1 MLSPSSLSSWLLS
14 IDQKFGFV
22 LSPPPA
28 WRPAAHALLVR
39 QPRPEGETFFISLL
53 ARNFRGRAPKA
64 ASASSSWIKDLPQVC
79 CGATRPANGGD
90 DGVPLSGVCRRIKI
104 GAHLGLVSASLLAPR
119 SGRGRAAVAN
129 HHNHKHTK
137 WPQGRQPDR
146 RFPPVVFVVVVVEE
160 FGGAVARRCFRCRGS
175 RLLGQ
180 TRAGL
185 QSAGR

>member
-1 MLSPSSLSSWLLS
+1 MVSFCRHL
-14 IDQKFGFV
+14 Q
-22 LSPPPA
+22 
-28 WRPAAHALLVR
+28 
-39 QPRPEGETFFISLL
+39 
-53 ARNFRGRAPKA
+53 RGVQLHTRCWCVSHAPKA
-64 ASASSSWIKDLPQVC
+64 KRFFFSSCAKFPRPSSESSFSLELVDQGSPAGASC

-146 RFPPVVFVVVVVEE
+146 RVPPVVVVVVVVVVEE

>member
-14 IDQKFGFV
+14 IDLFGFL

-39 QPRPEGETFFISLL
+39 QPPPKAKRFFFSLL
-53 ARNFRGRAPKA
+53 ARNFRGRAPKE
-64 ASASSSWIKDLPQVC
+64 ASASSSWIKDLPQV
-79 CGATRPANGGD
+79 TLPAGHGGD
-90 DGVPLSGVCRRIKI
+90 DGVPLSWVCRRIKI

-129 HHNHKHTK
+129 HHNHNHTK

-146 RFPPVVFVVVVVEE
+146 RFPPVVFVVVVVVEE
-160 FGGAVARRCFRCRGS
+160 FGGAVAGRCFRCRGS

>member
-1 MLSPSSLSSWLLS
+1 MASSCTRAAGASATPRRRNVFYFSSCAKFPRPSSESSFSLELV
-14 IDQKFGFV
+14 DQG
-22 LSPPPA
+22 SPA
-28 WRPAAHALLVR
+28 
-39 QPRPEGETFFISLL
+39 G
-53 ARNFRGRAPKA
+53 
-64 ASASSSWIKDLPQVC
+64 ASC

-137 WPQGRQPDR
+137 CLQGRQPDR
-146 RFPPVVFVVVVVEE
+146 RFPPVVVVVEE
-160 FGGAVARRCFRCRGS
+160 FVGAVAGRCFRCRGS

>member
-1 MLSPSSLSSWLLS
+1 MVSFCRHLQRGVQLHTRCWCVSHAPKAKRFFFSSCAKFPRPSSERSFSLELSSW
-14 IDQKFGFV
+14 I
-22 LSPPPA
+22 
-28 WRPAAHALLVR
+28 
-39 QPRPEGETFFISLL
+39 T
-53 ARNFRGRAPKA
+53 
-64 ASASSSWIKDLPQVC
+64 DLPQV
-79 CGATRPANGGD
+79 TLPAGHGGD

-146 RFPPVVFVVVVVEE
+146 RVPPVVVVVVVVVVEE